1 MQFQPYSS
9 PARPFIIG
17 LAPLDSDAFLLL
29 DKERLAFRAQKQALY
44 DAHYDDVCRA
54 RSDTVDGQTEAAR
67 LITQCLMSQH
77 AASFT
82 VTEETITDKQSG
94 ISFERPE
101 RSATPLADAALLVQ
115 DDLLLMRRQ
124 DDGWRLVAAS
134 LCFPSSWN
142 LHEKF
147 DKPLEA
153 IHGPVPMDEKMHLR
167 IRRIFDSMRISV
179 PLWRENWGITSDGD
193 LRHDRRENQRIP
205 ARENVHGDLH
215 LRVEY
220 QTLHKLPGGA
230 KDTAGD
236 ILFTVGVRTRAM
248 RDIARSEIGKKTLQS
263 LLDHYRAMPASQRDY
278 KGLGED
284 PDALIG
290 RLETYVRDAASA

>member
-1 MQFQPYSS
+1 MQFQPFSS

-29 DKERLAFRAQKQALY
+29 DKHRLEFRAQKQALY
-44 DAHYDDVCRA
+44 GAHYEHVCRA
-54 RSDTVDGQTEAAR
+54 RADTLSGQIEAAR
-67 LITQCLMSQH
+67 LITQCLATQH
-77 AASFT
+77 AAGFT
-82 VTEETITDKQSG
+82 VTDQAITDRDSG
-94 ISFERPE
+94 TTVKRPE

-124 DDGWRLVAAS
+124 EDGWRLVAAS

-153 IHGPVPMDEKMHLR
+153 IHGPVPMEEKMHLR
-167 IRRIFDSMRISV
+167 IRRIFDAMRVGV

-220 QTLHKLPGGA
+220 QTLHKLPGGST
-230 KDTAGD
+230 DTEGD

-248 RDIARSEIGKKTLQS
+248 RDLARSQTGQKTLQT

-278 KGLGED
+278 KGLGQD

-290 RLETYVRDAASA
+290 RLEDYVKSAASA